1 MKAAAVPSVHPLGHA
16 SPSSL
21 FFFILFFLPPGSG
34 SRRVGGEAGRKE
46 PDGPQSPPGSGR
58 GPPCPSIELIT
69 TREPCAEL
77 ARRGLPGVSQCLKR
91 VD

>member
-21 FFFILFFLPPGSG
+21 FLFILFLLLPGSG

-58 GPPCPSIELIT
+58 GPPCPRHQSIELT
-69 TREPCAEL
+69 EL
-77 ARRGLPGVSQCLKR
+77 HVSPAPSWVGGVCL
-91 VD
+91 VCHSA